1 MNCKAVQIILLG
13 WVLCLPVLARATKTT
28 YLVTDRKFNF
38 VKRVELKKKELKK
51 RGEVSHPCTFNEF
64 QLSQMLA
71 PIRLNKKLVLSKKTE
86 EMDVFEKSNLDW
98 LVPPIVQAFKDAKPN
113 EEVIFSF
120 VTHSPKFLIRDD
132 RLTIVRSWVTGGEL
146 HLVFRKLMAKLPNS
160 YDKLSDV
167 TEAMN
172 RAQGLRVSLELQQ
185 GQQYGKTT
193 DELVLAIPRTEKLA
207 AAEIKPAPLSAV
219 PAQSAPALQPVAAA
233 PQKTVPDEGSVAERL
248 KELQRLKDEGLI
260 TQKDYEKKKKDIL
273 RDL

>member
-28 YLVTDRKFNF
+28 YVVTDRKFNF

-98 LVPPIVQAFKDAKPN
+98 LVPPIVQAFKDARPN

-132 RLTIVRSWVTGGEL
+132 RLTIVRSWVAGGEL

-193 DELVLAIPRTEKLA
+193 DELVLAIPHTERLA
-207 AAEIKPAPLSAV
+207 AAETKT
-219 PAQSAPALQPVAAA
+219 AAA
-233 PQKTVPDEGSVAERL
+233 PVTPAVSEPKKIQAAAPVEDSVAQRL
-248 KELQRLKDEGLI
+248 KELQDLKDEGLI